1 MKQKIFLDVDGVLA
15 DFSGAVI
22 NLLGLGITNDD
33 ITHWDFL
40 LEYAGMSSDRFWSH
54 FDDNFWANLVKK
66 TPECD
71 EIVKLL
77 EEYRPCL
84 LTSPAFIGAGGK
96 QEWIRK
102 NLPSF
107 FYDGRYLIGPAKEY
121 LAHKNAILID
131 DSDSNIGN
139 WEEGGGIGILVPKP
153 WNVAGRGMALA
164 ELDSVKSIQEGIELI
179 KAHGIL

>member
-15 DFSGAVI
+15 DFSGAAI
-22 NLLGLGITNDD
+22 NLLDLDITNDD
-33 ITHWDFL
+33 ITHWNSI
-40 LEYAGMSSDRFWSH
+40 LEYAGMSVTQFWSH

-84 LTSPAFIGAGGK
+84 LTAPPFIGAGGK

-102 NLPSF
+102 NLPDF

-121 LAHKNAILID
+121 VAHKNAILID
-131 DSDSNIGN
+131 DSDANI
-139 WEEGGGIGILVPKP
+139 EEWKEQGGTGILVPRP
-153 WNVAGRGMALA
+153 WNVAGRGMNMEDIPVVSTVYEQLQGV
-164 ELDSVKSIQEGIELI
+164 LGDDF
-179 KAHGIL
+179 